1 MPGTLLLTRWLTRP
15 QAYDGSALS
24 PLWAYR
30 TLGIQGPSAVAF
42 AGPCRVPIEGLV
54 DQEDVRRQA
63 PIASSRMLH
72 IICEDFSSDLEGG
85 IWRQRLL
92 TAIALDLLHGYP
104 KARKVI
110 RDGDDL
116 YDSRAK
122 LSVSIATVTPVSTKI
137 HFGINVLSKGTPV
150 KTKGLADYGIQA
162 TPFAKALLK
171 AYAREWAEVQA
182 ARFKVRAY
190 GTEGML

>member
-1 MPGTLLLTRWLTRP
+1 MTLATWWIPRDL
-15 QAYDGSALS
+15 AYEGDALS
-24 PLWAYR
+24 ALWAYR

-42 AGPCRVPIEGLV
+42 AGPCRVPLEGLV
-54 DQEDVRRQA
+54 DQEDVRRRA
-63 PIASSRMLH
+63 PIASLRMLH
-72 IICEDFSSDLEGG
+72 LIAEDFGSDLEGG

-92 TAIALDLLHGYP
+92 TAIALDLLHAFP
-104 KARKVI
+104 KARKVV

-116 YDSRAK
+116 WDGKSK

-150 KTKGLADYGIQA
+150 RTKGLADYGIA
-162 TPFAKALLK
+162 TAPFARKLLASYK
-171 AYAREWAEVQA
+171 REWTEVQA